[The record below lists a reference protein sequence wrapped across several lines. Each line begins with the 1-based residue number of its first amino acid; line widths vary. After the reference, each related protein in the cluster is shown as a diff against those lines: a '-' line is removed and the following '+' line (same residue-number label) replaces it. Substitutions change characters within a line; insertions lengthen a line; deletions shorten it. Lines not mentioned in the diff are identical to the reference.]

1 MSNGVCVMEY
11 TYRYRYD
18 IIGADQHSAHSFRGL
33 VFETKIFKMESKKK
47 KETEKEGIEKETKE
61 NPSVRLNTKY
71 AHPSSSSDLHDVSQ
85 SFIFPP
91 TPIPQQYQVS

>member
-1 MSNGVCVMEY
+1 MEY
-11 TYRYRYD
+11 TYRYD

-47 KETEKEGIEKETKE
+47 KETGKEGIEKETKE

-71 AHPSSSSDLHDVSQ
+71 AHPSSSDLHDVSQ